1 MSFISRFLRKKTAD
15 DAGRVARL
23 QRTGRIAE
31 GTVFD
36 ISDDDAPDAAAQI
49 FYTYTIGSMD
59 YESSQ
64 LLSEEQR
71 QQKSN
76 YKPGTRITVRYD
88 PRQPG
93 NSVVV

>member
-1 MSFISRFLRKKTAD
+1 MSFISRFLQKKTED
-15 DAGRVARL
+15 DAGRRARL
-23 QRTGRIAE
+23 LRTGRIAE

-36 ISDDDAPDAAAQI
+36 ISDDAPDAAAQI

-88 PRQPG
+88 PRQPS

>member
-1 MSFISRFLRKKTAD
+1 MSFISRFRRKKTED

-23 QRTGRIAE
+23 LRTGRIAE

-36 ISDDDAPDAAAQI
+36 ISGDDSPDADAQI
-49 FYTYTIGSMD
+49 FYTYSIGGMD

-71 QQKSN
+71 QEKSN

>member
-1 MSFISRFLRKKTAD
+1 MSLINRFRRKKTED
-15 DAGRVARL
+15 DAARMDRL
-23 QRTGRIAE
+23 LRTGRIAE
-31 GTVFD
+31 GTILD
-36 ISDDDAPDAAAQI
+36 INDDDQAAAQV
-49 FYTYTIGSMD
+49 FYSYNIGGMD

-64 LLSEEQR
+64 LLSDEQR

-76 YKPGTRITVRYD
+76 YAPGARIIVRYD